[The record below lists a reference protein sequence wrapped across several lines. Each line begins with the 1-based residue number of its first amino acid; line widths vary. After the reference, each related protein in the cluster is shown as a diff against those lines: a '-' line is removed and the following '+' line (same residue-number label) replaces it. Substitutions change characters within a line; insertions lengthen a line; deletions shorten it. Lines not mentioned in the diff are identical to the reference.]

1 MHSTWMIALLNRIFL
16 ISHCVKIG
24 TNKAHFGSV
33 TFVYVKFRWRGGG
46 GEINTKISNVFKIVP
61 KRYNSSVVVLI
72 VLCFGVDFCAV

>member
-1 MHSTWMIALLNRIFL
+1 MLSTWMIALLNRIFL

-46 GEINTKISNVFKIVP
+46 GEINTKISNVQDRSKAIPLLWF
-61 KRYNSSVVVLI
+61 
-72 VLCFGVDFCAV
+72 